1 MEQAREEVQ
10 VQELVGSSRPV
21 RDIIKHVEMYKNPAS
36 FFKSTIQHLSKYV
49 SDEQTVTDQVK
60 LTTTRSTT
68 ISRLGVLQT
77 RFPKTAYQPFKQH
90 MVLRK
95 QNNS

>member
-21 RDIIKHVEMYKNPAS
+21 RDIIKNVETYKNPAS

-90 MVLRK
+90 FVLRK